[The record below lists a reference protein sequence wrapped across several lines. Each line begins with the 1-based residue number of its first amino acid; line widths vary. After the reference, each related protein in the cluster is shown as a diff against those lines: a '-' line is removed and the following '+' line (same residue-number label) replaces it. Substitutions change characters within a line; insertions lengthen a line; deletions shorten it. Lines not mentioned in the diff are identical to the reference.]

1 MTDGRETEIRDR
13 AVLLDL
19 ASSMVAGGMPANDVE
34 ARMRVAAAAVG
45 YPDVQIAAS
54 PTGVFLSLRPGGAT
68 AFSPGGARMRLDQSE
83 MVNDVRLSLLDGE
96 VDLLRIADRLHMIRH
111 LPHRYP
117 TWGPYVGLALV
128 GMGICLIL
136 QPGLPNML
144 LVGMCSVLVCALLGF
159 VDRHPALAALL
170 PLVAAFVVAV
180 VTFGAAELDFI
191 DGPLRTLICPLAVL
205 LPGALLAT
213 GVAELAAG
221 AMVAGSARL
230 TYGLVQLL
238 MFAAGVIAGAMALGV
253 GNLDNVRV
261 HDLGLWVA
269 PLGLAAISVGITLSE
284 SLGWRM
290 FRWITP
296 VLVCT
301 YLTQLSAQQLS
312 DSTGVGAFAGAVVAS
327 FLTGLIDWL
336 RPRVP
341 AMVAFLPSFWLLVPG
356 TVGLIGITQ
365 VGSGGGAAAVIGVV
379 SIVTAIAMGITVGSA
394 AALAL
399 RAIRRRNVR
408 A

>member
-1 MTDGRETEIRDR
+1 MTDGREAEIRDR

-19 ASSMVAGGMPANDVE
+19 ASSMVAGGMPVNDVE
-34 ARMRVAAAAVG
+34 TRMRVAAAAVG
-45 YPDVQIAAS
+45 YPDLQLAAS

-68 AFSPGGARMRLDQSE
+68 AFSSGGSRMRLDQSE
-83 MVNDVRLSLLDGE
+83 MVNEVRLNLLDGK
-96 VDLLRIADRLHMIRH
+96 VDLLQIADRLHQIRD

-117 TWGPYVGLALV
+117 IWGPYVGLVLV
-128 GMGICLIL
+128 GMGVCLIL

-144 LVGMCSVLVCALLGF
+144 LVGVCSVIVCALMGF
-159 VDRHPALAALL
+159 ADRHPALSALL

-180 VTFGAAELDFI
+180 VTIGAAELGFI
-191 DGPLRTLICPLAVL
+191 EGPLRTLICPLAVL

-230 TYGLVQLL
+230 IYGLVQLL
-238 MFAAGVIAGAMALGV
+238 MFAAGVIAAAMILGV
-253 GNLDNVRV
+253 GRLDNVRV
-261 HDLGLWVA
+261 HDLGLWAA
-269 PLGLAAISVGITLSE
+269 PVGLGAIAVGITWFE
-284 SLGWRM
+284 SLGRRM
-290 FRWITP
+290 FRWIAP
-296 VLVCT
+296 VLLCT
-301 YLTQLSAQQLS
+301 YLTQLAAQQLS

-327 FLTGLIDWL
+327 FLAGLIDWL

-341 AMVAFLPSFWLLVPG
+341 AMVTFLPSFWLLVPG

-365 VGSGGGAAAVIGVV
+365 VGSSGGTAAVTGVV

-394 AALAL
+394 GALAL
-399 RAIRRRNVR
+399 RGIRRRNVR
-408 A
+408 I